1 MTDPKTDRGTDAAA
15 LRRALGAIRDLR
27 SRLDQAERASRE
39 PIAVVGLGCRF
50 PGGADTPER
59 LWEILEN
66 RRDVV
71 REVPRDRW
79 DIDAFYDPN
88 PEAVGRMY
96 CRNGGF
102 LDSPLDR
109 FDSRFFAMPPRE
121 ARSLDPQQRLIL
133 ETSWEALEHAGI
145 APASLAGTDVG
156 IFVGVS
162 SSDYGMMRQRYADGK
177 ELDPYMG
184 TGGAFS
190 TVSGR
195 VGHFLGVHG
204 PNLVL
209 DTACSSSLVTIAL
222 AVQSL
227 RAGACSLALAGGVN
241 VMLSPYTTVLMC
253 NLRALSPT
261 GRCRSFESRADG
273 YVRGEGAGMVALK
286 RLSDAERDGDRI
298 MAVIR
303 GVAIN
308 HDGRSSGL
316 TVPNGAAQQRVIRAA
331 LEDAGLSPDEVQYVE
346 AHGTGT
352 ALGDPIEVR
361 ALGEVFARGSGAPP
375 LLVGAIKTNIGH
387 LEAAAGISGV
397 AKCLLAL
404 EHDLIPPQIH
414 FETPSP
420 HVDWEAV
427 GVRVVAEPTAWRS
440 GRRIAGIS
448 GFGISGTN
456 AHLIFEAAP
465 ARTREPAAPYPVQVL
480 PVSGITAQ
488 AVADLAGRF
497 ADRLDTAPLPLG
509 DVAATAA
516 LGRSHFD
523 TRAAIVAADAEEA
536 AGALR
541 RLAAGT
547 GDGVVTGTV
556 GAAPRVAFMFTGQG
570 SQYVGMARALYQSL
584 PAFRAAVDR
593 CAELI
598 DPRLTVPLRQALFE
612 GDDNAEAAI
621 HQTALTQPAL
631 FVVEYAL
638 AEVLRGLGVRPDVVL
653 GHSIG
658 EYVAA
663 VVAGALPLEQALALV
678 VERGRLMQ
686 STAAGGAM
694 AAVALDQASVTALC
708 AQHGVDLAAV
718 NGPTSCVIAG
728 AALAVDAAVAAAK
741 ARGARATRLTVSHAF
756 HSRLMDPILDAF
768 ELAAE
773 RLTATEPAVP
783 VISNRTAAALTR
795 QQLQDPK
802 YWRDHLRGTVR
813 FADGVAELAR
823 RGVDLVVEIG
833 PTPALTPAATES
845 YPESGVR
852 WLSTLRKGRDDW
864 RAFGEC
870 LAGLYVAGAPIDWKR
885 WIGPQNGERV
895 PMPSYP
901 FQSEPLWIG
910 WTPPRPF
917 DVEWSERKG
926 GALLRQSGHH
936 PLLGGRLDSAMTIHQ
951 GTIDLSELPYLADHR
966 IYDVALFP
974 GTGFLEVALASLG
987 DGQRADLPVVRN
999 VSVVQPLLL
1008 DDDAP
1013 SALQVV
1019 RSPDGRQL
1027 QIFGRAG
1034 QDGGDSNWTLH
1045 ASADV
1050 GDRVTGPA
1058 AAIEPVESVAAR
1070 CDERIDVAA
1079 HYARLAE
1086 VGANYGPAFQG
1097 ITQLTR
1103 HDGEALARLALPASV
1118 RDGAT
1123 DYLVHPALLDAALQA
1138 LSAAVPTDVASG
1150 LTEIFV
1156 PVGMEQVR
1164 VHRTGVADAWCQ
1176 VTLTTELTAASD
1188 SLRADIVLTADDG
1201 TPIVEIRGLE
1211 ARRISRAMLVRL
1223 LGARA
1228 ERALTYEVAWRAVDP
1243 PAAPSDESKGSWL
1256 IVGDDASLA
1265 ADLASELGRL
1275 GNRVHRAAFGAV
1287 LDTGSETWTVDP
1299 TDPGQVRSLVDA
1311 LHAGGATVRG
1321 VVYLPEVHDALA
1333 SDQGDDAAPRRS
1345 RQLAGL
1351 FHLAQQLADGRG
1363 WLLTRGATPAA
1374 GAVPDPDQAALWGLA
1389 GVAAAEY
1396 PASGWRRIDL
1406 DPALTSHDNAVRGA
1420 AALFAADEETQIALR
1435 GTVRYAPRLVRK
1447 TVAPVSDAV
1456 SLEIRNRGMLEN
1468 LSLDAL
1474 NRAAPGPREV
1484 EIQVHASGLNFRDVL
1499 NALGMYP
1506 GDPGPLGNEVA
1517 GVVTAI
1523 GAEVTTLSV
1532 GDEVIAMPR
1541 RGMASYVIASETLTV
1556 RKPAS
1561 LSFAEAATIPVTFL
1575 TADFS
1580 LHRLAQLAPGQRV
1593 LIHAATGGV
1602 GMAAIQLAK
1611 RAGAEIIGTAGS
1623 PAKRSLAR
1631 QLGAHHVFDSRS
1643 VSFAA
1648 DVEQLVGSRGVD
1660 VAVNSLAG
1668 DFIPAT
1674 LRLIRDGG
1682 HFIELGKTG
1691 VWDEASV
1698 AREYPGVGYHVF
1710 FLGEVAVTD
1719 PELVRS
1725 RLLALLADFES
1736 GALTP
1741 LPQHVFPLTEAIDA
1755 FRFMAQAK
1763 HTGKVVLTQRHGPI
1777 VRDDASYLITGGL
1790 GGLGLAVAGWL
1801 ADQGARH
1808 LGLIGRRSPSAE
1820 AAETLAALRDRG
1832 VRVEVFQA
1840 DISVAA
1846 DVARVMEGIQSTMPA
1861 LRGVVHAAGVLD
1873 DRTIAEQQWASFPV
1887 ALAPKIDGSLNL
1899 HRATAGLPLDFFVLF
1914 SSVAPLF
1921 GSPGQSSYAAGNSFM
1936 DGLAHARRGRGLPA
1950 LSINWGSWAEVG
1962 MAAGVDEA
1970 HRRRWA
1976 SMGMEMLR
1984 PDEALATLGRLLG
1997 GNAGAQAAVIP
2008 IVANKLGG
2016 GRPNPFLSELVRTA
2030 PAAPSARGNIR
2041 ARLGEVAPDQRLPML
2056 IDHLRG
2062 QLAQVLALDLAAV
2075 DADRSIVELGLDS
2088 LMAMELRNRLESQLK
2103 LAVPVADLLEGPTPR
2118 RLATIVADQMQLGTD
2133 AGPEASAEDEAA
2145 RLLEQIDELSEAD
2158 LDAQLARLLAER
2170 GDPS

>member
-1 MTDPKTDRGTDAAA
+1 M
-15 LRRALGAIRDLR
+15 
-27 SRLDQAERASRE
+27 
-39 PIAVVGLGCRF
+39 
-50 PGGADTPER
+50 
-59 LWEILEN
+59 
-66 RRDVV
+66 
-71 REVPRDRW
+71 
-79 DIDAFYDPN
+79 
-88 PEAVGRMY
+88 
-96 CRNGGF
+96 
-102 LDSPLDR
+102 
-109 FDSRFFAMPPRE
+109 
-121 ARSLDPQQRLIL
+121 
-133 ETSWEALEHAGI
+133 
-145 APASLAGTDVG
+145 
-156 IFVGVS
+156 
-162 SSDYGMMRQRYADGK
+162 
-177 ELDPYMG
+177 
-184 TGGAFS
+184 
-190 TVSGR
+190 
-195 VGHFLGVHG
+195 
-204 PNLVL
+204 
-209 DTACSSSLVTIAL
+209 
-222 AVQSL
+222 
-227 RAGACSLALAGGVN
+227 
-241 VMLSPYTTVLMC
+241 
-253 NLRALSPT
+253 
-261 GRCRSFESRADG
+261 
-273 YVRGEGAGMVALK
+273 
-286 RLSDAERDGDRI
+286 
-298 MAVIR
+298 
-303 GVAIN
+303 
-308 HDGRSSGL
+308 
-316 TVPNGAAQQRVIRAA
+316 
-331 LEDAGLSPDEVQYVE
+331 QYVE

-361 ALGEVFARGSGAPP
+361 ALGEVFARRSGAPP

-404 EHDLIPPQIH
+404 ENDLIPPQIH

-427 GVRVVAEPTAWRS
+427 GVRVVAEPTTWRP

-456 AHLIFEAAP
+456 AHLIIESAP
-465 ARTREPAAPYPVQVL
+465 ARIRESAAPYPIQVV
-480 PVSGITAQ
+480 PISGVTNR

-497 ADRLDTAPLPLG
+497 AERLGTAPLSLG
-509 DVAATAA
+509 DVATTAA
-516 LGRSHFD
+516 LGRSHFVA
-523 TRAAIVAADAEEA
+523 RAAIVAADADEA
-536 AGALR
+536 AEALR
-541 RLAAGT
+541 RLASGAG
-547 GDGVVTGTV
+547 GGVATGTA
-556 GAAPRVAFMFTGQG
+556 GAAPRIGFMFTGQG
-570 SQYVGMARALYQSL
+570 SQYVGMARGLYQSL
-584 PAFRAAVDR
+584 PAFRIAVDR
-593 CAELI
+593 CAELV
-598 DPRLTVPLRQALFE
+598 DSRLSFPLRQAIFDGE
-612 GDDNAEAAI
+612 DNGGAAI
-621 HQTALTQPAL
+621 HQTAMTQPAL

-638 AEVLRGLGVRPDVVL
+638 AEVLRGLGIRPDVVL

-686 STAAGGAM
+686 STPAGGAM
-694 AAVALDQASVTALC
+694 AAFALDEVSVEALC

-718 NGPTSCVIAG
+718 NGPASCVIAG
-728 AALAVDAAVAAAK
+728 AAEAVDAAVAAAK

-768 ELAAE
+768 ERAAEGLAA
-773 RLTATEPAVP
+773 TDPTVP
-783 VISNRTAAALTR
+783 IISNRTAAALTR

-823 RGVDLVVEIG
+823 RGIDLVIEIG
-833 PTPALTPAATES
+833 PTPVLTPAATES
-845 YPESGVR
+845 YPASDVR

-885 WIGPQNGERV
+885 WVAPQNGERV
-895 PMPSYP
+895 RMPSYP
-901 FQSEPLWIG
+901 FQSEPLWIR

-917 DVEWSERKG
+917 DIEWAERKG
-926 GALLRQSGHH
+926 GALIRESGRH
-936 PLLGGRLDSAMTIHQ
+936 PILDGRLDSAMTIHQ
-951 GTIDLSELPYLADHR
+951 GAVDLSELPYLSDHR

-974 GTGFLEVALASLG
+974 GTGFLEVALATLG
-987 DGQRADLPVVRN
+987 DGGQAGLPLIRK

-1008 DDDAP
+1008 DEDAP

-1019 RSPDGRQL
+1019 RSLDGRQL
-1027 QIFGRAG
+1027 QIFGRASRE
-1034 QDGGDSNWTLH
+1034 GGDTGWTLH
-1045 ASADV
+1045 ASAEI
-1050 GDRVTGPA
+1050 GDGAPAPA
-1058 AAIEPVESVAAR
+1058 AEVESVESVAAR
-1070 CDERIDVAA
+1070 CDEHIDVTA

-1097 ITQLTR
+1097 ITQLAR
-1103 HDGEALARLALPASV
+1103 RDGETLARLALPESV
-1118 RDGAT
+1118 RDGAA
-1123 DYLVHPALLDAALQA
+1123 DYLVHPALLDAALQS
-1138 LSAAVPTDVASG
+1138 LSAAVPTEVAST
-1150 LTEIFV
+1150 LTEIIV

-1164 VHRTGVADAWCQ
+1164 VHRTGIADAWCH
-1176 VTLTTELTAASD
+1176 VTLTTALSAVSD
-1188 SLRADIVLTADDG
+1188 SLHADIVLIADDG
-1201 TPIVEIRGLE
+1201 APIIEIRGLE
-1211 ARRISRAMLVRL
+1211 ARRISRATLVRL

-1228 ERALTYEVAWRAVDP
+1228 ERDLTYEVIWRAVE
-1243 PAAPSDESKGSWL
+1243 APTTSNDESKGSWL
-1256 IVGDDASLA
+1256 LVGDDASLA
-1265 ADLASELGRL
+1265 ADLAGELVERGY
-1275 GNRVHRAAFGAV
+1275 RVHRAAFGNG
-1287 LDTGSETWTVDP
+1287 LDTGSDPWTVDP
-1299 TDPGQVRSLVDA
+1299 TDPGQVRRLIDA
-1311 LHAGGATVRG
+1311 LQARDATVRG
-1321 VVYLPEVHDALA
+1321 VVYLPEAHDALA
-1333 SDQGDDAAPRRS
+1333 SDPDDDAALRRS

-1351 FHLAQQLADGRG
+1351 FHLAQRLTDGRG
-1363 WLLTRGATPAA
+1363 WLLTRGATTAA
-1374 GAVPDPDQAALWGLA
+1374 GSVPDPDQAALWGLA

-1396 PASGWRRIDL
+1396 PGSGWRRIDL
-1406 DPALTSHDNAVRGA
+1406 DPALGSGDNAVRGA
-1420 AALFAADEETQIALR
+1420 AALLLTDEEPQIALR
-1435 GTVRYAPRLVRK
+1435 GAARYAPRLVKK
-1447 TVAPVSDAV
+1447 TVAPAAGAV

-1468 LSLDAL
+1468 LSLETL
-1474 NRAAPGPREV
+1474 ERVTPGPREV
-1484 EIQVHASGLNFRDVL
+1484 EVQVHASGLNFRDVL

-1523 GAEVTTLSV
+1523 GVEVTTLSV

-1580 LHRLAQLAPGQRV
+1580 LHRLARLVPGQRV
-1593 LIHAATGGV
+1593 LVHAATGGV
-1602 GMAAIQLAK
+1602 GMAAIQIAK
-1611 RAGAEIIGTAGS
+1611 RAGAEIIGTAGT
-1623 PAKRSLAR
+1623 PAKRALAR

-1643 VSFAA
+1643 VGFAD
-1648 DVEQLVGSRGVD
+1648 DVESLVGSRGVD

-1698 AREYPGVGYHVF
+1698 ASVYPGVGYHVF

-1719 PELVRS
+1719 PELIRS
-1725 RLLALLADFES
+1725 RLFALLADFES
-1736 GALTP
+1736 GTLTP

-1755 FRFMAQAK
+1755 FRFMAQAR

-1808 LGLIGRRSPSAE
+1808 LALIGRRVPSAE
-1820 AAETLAALRDRG
+1820 AADSLAVLRERG
-1832 VRVEVFQA
+1832 VQVEAFQS
-1840 DISVAA
+1840 DISSRA
-1846 DVARVMEGIQSTMPA
+1846 DLAKVMERLRTVMPA

-1887 ALAPKIDGSLNL
+1887 ALAPKVDGSLNL
-1899 HRATAGLPLDFFVLF
+1899 HRATLGMPLDFFVLF

-1921 GSPGQSSYAAGNSFM
+1921 GSPGQSSYAAGNSYM
-1936 DGLAHARRGRGLPA
+1936 DGLAHARRARGLPA

-1962 MAAGVDEA
+1962 MAAGVDET

-1984 PDEALATLGRLLG
+1984 PDEALATLGHMLE

-2008 IVANKLGG
+2008 IVTSRLGG
-2016 GRPNPFLSELVRTA
+2016 GRPNPFLRELVRA
-2030 PAAPSARGNIR
+2030 VSVASPAGGNIR
-2041 ARLGEVAPDQRLPML
+2041 ARLGEVASDQRLPML

-2062 QLAQVLALDLAAV
+2062 QLGQVLALDLAAV

-2103 LAVPVADLLEGPTPR
+2103 LAVPVADLLEGPTLR
-2118 RLATIVADQMQLGTD
+2118 RLATIVADRMQLGADTD
-2133 AGPEASAEDEAA
+2133 READVDDEAA
-2145 RLLEQIDELSEAD
+2145 RLLQQIDELSEAD
-2158 LDAQLARLLAER
+2158 LDAQLTRLLAEQR
-2170 GDPS
+2170 SGDPS